1 MLIQNVEKQFGGNM
15 SEITEHNP
23 RAFDERFIERIEDT
37 VDIVVD
43 NMDVKDLVEYTAH
56 SLKDYYV
63 NVASVEEID
72 ELLRDNEPLPF

>member
-23 RAFDERFIERIEDT
+23 RAFDERFIERIADT